1 MRLSA
6 SSIIRPNGLP
16 CAKNKGPEAQ
26 RAASIVAKP
35 SFALY
40 SVPMEPV
47 TPPSKPDGDEVV
59 NRRAFGA
66 KLLYI
71 PPAVLAVIEAAERP
85 ALAITVP
92 M

>member
-1 MRLSA
+1 
-6 SSIIRPNGLP
+6 
-16 CAKNKGPEAQ
+16 
-26 RAASIVAKP
+26 
-35 SFALY
+35 
-40 SVPMEPV
+40 MEPV
-47 TPPSKPDGDEVV
+47 TPPSKPNGDEVV

-66 KLLYI
+66 KLLYV